1 MPSPVI
7 DAEAQGVKPGDE
19 ILGINGYAPTRKM
32 FEKITY
38 FFDVLH
44 PQPVLRLLL
53 RDPAGKERTV
63 NAAAQITEFHPGMT
77 FLGSGDL
84 PGAIRNMDL
93 VGMSAPRVVE
103 TGDEL
108 MILKFPHFY
117 FDERKIDSL
126 IGKARKHKALILDLR
141 GNVGGSEDT
150 LKYLLGG
157 VFDKEITLGDL
168 VRRDERKP
176 IMVRT
181 HGRTFEGKLLVLVD
195 SGSMSAAELFARV
208 VQIEKRGVVLGDSS
222 AGRVM
227 RAKFY
232 SYGAGAGSVV
242 PYGAE
247 ITDADILMTDGK
259 SLEHVGVTPDE
270 VVLPTSADLAAGRD
284 PVLAHAAETVGVKL
298 SPEDAGKMLPY
309 EWPPL

>member
-1 MPSPVI
+1 
-7 DAEAQGVKPGDE
+7 
-19 ILGINGYAPTRKM
+19 
-32 FEKITY
+32 
-38 FFDVLH
+38 
-44 PQPVLRLLL
+44 
-53 RDPAGKERTV
+53 
-63 NAAAQITEFHPGMT
+63 
-77 FLGSGDL
+77 
-84 PGAIRNMDL
+84 
-93 VGMSAPRVVE
+93 
-103 TGDEL
+103 
-108 MILKFPHFY
+108 
-117 FDERKIDSL
+117 
-126 IGKARKHKALILDLR
+126 
-141 GNVGGSEDT
+141 
-150 LKYLLGG
+150 
-157 VFDKEITLGDL
+157 
-168 VRRDERKP
+168 
-176 IMVRT
+176 
-181 HGRTFEGKLLVLVD
+181 VLVD